1 MDFTSFKISASAMT
15 AQKTR
20 MDTVSANLANMNT
33 TRTAGGGPYKRQDVV
48 FKAEP
53 VNSFEGQL
61 KSAMGVEVAKIKED
75 TGPPRLVHDP
85 SHPDADENGNVAMPN
100 INLMQEMVDMMLA
113 TRSFE
118 ANANAISAA
127 KTMFMKALDIGR

>member
-1 MDFTSFKISASAMT
+1 MDFTSFKISASALS

-20 MDTVSANLANMNT
+20 MDTVAANLANINT
-33 TRTAGGGPYKRQDVV
+33 TRTAEGGPYRRQDVV
-48 FKAEP
+48 FKATP
-53 VNSFEGQL
+53 VDNFEGHM
-61 KSAMGVEVAKIKED
+61 KSVMGVEVVKIEKD
-75 TGPPRLVHDP
+75 SNPPKLIHDP
-85 SHPDADENGNVAMPN
+85 SHPDADEKGNVSLPN

-127 KTMFMKALDIGR
+127 KTMFLKALDIGR